1 MDIINYDEWLEIAEI
16 NINNDIIHLSEKF
29 IDITMNLDEFNFFY
43 NNPMFIDMFINILHN
58 NKAFL
63 EKHNAIIINFY
74 SNYPDNEFEPTYIFT
89 IRINNIIHEFLI
101 FYEEDSP
108 LFFYQ
113 KNKDFIGKKY
123 YDYDYDIN
131 RYLEDKYIYNNAYF
145 VVE

>member
-1 MDIINYDEWLEIAEI
+1 MDINYDEWLEIVEI
-16 NINNDIIHLSEKF
+16 NIDNDNIHLSEKF
-29 IDITMNLDEFNFFY
+29 IDITMNLNDFNFFY
-43 NNPMFIDMFINILHN
+43 NNPMVIDIFINTLHN
-58 NKAFL
+58 NSAFL
-63 EKHNAIIINFY
+63 EKHNAIIIAFEY
-74 SNYPDNEFEPTYIFT
+74 NYPDNEFEPTYIFT
-89 IRINNIIHEFLI
+89 IRIKNIIQDFLI

-113 KNKDFIGKKY
+113 KNEDFIGKKY